1 MNAPVI
7 AQQSMEELGI
17 AIVCFVMI
25 TVFVLCMFQNYF
37 KVIMCLVGEC
47 ITSITKYLIVQFK
60 KHKRRINIMPI
71 ERINAK
77 QAGISNDQINKRDT
91 SKGPDMALLQA
102 AELENHG
109 VPLYDHSAPVRL
121 RGISQPTINNQP
133 QQLQPHIQ
141 DDAEKMAAHVHRATP
156 ISITEKPSEPVKE
169 EILGPPEDFTDLTKH
184 SGDTTA
190 EEPVELPDN
199 YPVGSATTEETTN
212 ASSFDKPGISK
223 DSSST
228 DITSILR
235 RNLSEVAMLDIFD
248 TLYTANETMTKE
260 LINEILKTGDND
272 GRAWMYKIIAH
283 SKIIQLDDPAL
294 INAYNISKQSGVDI
308 DTVLI
313 VLRCMKDI

>member
-1 MNAPVI
+1 
-7 AQQSMEELGI
+7 
-17 AIVCFVMI
+17 
-25 TVFVLCMFQNYF
+25 
-37 KVIMCLVGEC
+37 
-47 ITSITKYLIVQFK
+47 
-60 KHKRRINIMPI
+60 MPI

-121 RGISQPTINNQP
+121 RGISQPTNNNQ
-133 QQLQPHIQ
+133 QQPLQSHLQ

-156 ISITEKPSEPVKE
+156 ISITEKSSEPTKVE
-169 EILGPPEDFTDLTKH
+169 TLGPPEDFTDLTKRT
-184 SGDTTA
+184 DDITT

-199 YPVGSATTEETTN
+199 YLVGNTATEE
-212 ASSFDKPGISK
+212 FGKPEIPN
-223 DSSST
+223 DSNSNTT